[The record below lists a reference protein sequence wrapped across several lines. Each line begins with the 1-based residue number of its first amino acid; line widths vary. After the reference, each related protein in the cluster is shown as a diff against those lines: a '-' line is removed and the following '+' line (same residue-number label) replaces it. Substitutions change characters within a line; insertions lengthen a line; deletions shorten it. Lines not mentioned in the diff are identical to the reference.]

1 VGCGHKP
8 QITAV
13 GALSDLLTLRGI
25 VIRENGPPRVNLLR
39 NGTTHAHFRL
49 RHRLSDRLRV
59 FWRSSSA
66 VADTAPVQVVTPDT
80 TQSSHQPTSGPIL
93 QQQNQTG
100 GAQKR
105 LQEAAE
111 EGNDLLN
118 VLD

>member
-1 VGCGHKP
+1 MAQAMHIFGYVIGFLTVC
-8 QITAV
+8 ASF
-13 GALSDLLTLRGI
+13 GAL
-25 VIRENGPPRVNLLR
+25 
-39 NGTTHAHFRL
+39 
-49 RHRLSDRLRV
+49 
-59 FWRSSSA
+59 SSA
-66 VADTAPVQVVTPDT
+66 VADTAPVQVVVTPDT

>member
-1 VGCGHKP
+1 MAQAMHIFGYVIGFLTVCASFGD
-8 QITAV
+8 
-13 GALSDLLTLRGI
+13 AL
-25 VIRENGPPRVNLLR
+25 
-39 NGTTHAHFRL
+39 
-49 RHRLSDRLRV
+49 
-59 FWRSSSA
+59 SSA

-80 TQSSHQPTSGPIL
+80 PQSSHQPTSGPIL

>member
-1 VGCGHKP
+1 MAQPMHIFGYVIGFLTVC
-8 QITAV
+8 ASF
-13 GALSDLLTLRGI
+13 GAL
-25 VIRENGPPRVNLLR
+25 
-39 NGTTHAHFRL
+39 
-49 RHRLSDRLRV
+49 
-59 FWRSSSA
+59 SSA

>member
-1 VGCGHKP
+1 MAQAMHIFGYVIGFLTVC
-8 QITAV
+8 ASF
-13 GALSDLLTLRGI
+13 GAL
-25 VIRENGPPRVNLLR
+25 
-39 NGTTHAHFRL
+39 
-49 RHRLSDRLRV
+49 
-59 FWRSSSA
+59 SSA
-66 VADTAPVQVVTPDT
+66 VADTAPVQVVTPDA

>member
-1 VGCGHKP
+1 MAQAMHIFGYVIGFLTVC
-8 QITAV
+8 ASF
-13 GALSDLLTLRGI
+13 GAL
-25 VIRENGPPRVNLLR
+25 
-39 NGTTHAHFRL
+39 
-49 RHRLSDRLRV
+49 
-59 FWRSSSA
+59 SSA